1 MGISQQEW
9 RARAH
14 PPSRPFSECP
24 TIPPGETPCYLRAPA
39 ITGGMGIS
47 QQEWR
52 ARAHPPSRPFS
63 ECPTIHPGLRKRYA
77 VTVDLS
83 RSSCHRLARVHGQ
96 APPPGSKSAP
106 VFETEICDFPRDPDR
121 AARSA
126 PLSKPRGPT
135 RRRAI
140 GFETEL

>member
-1 MGISQQEW
+1 MHGVSADEGGAVHTAVEGV
-9 RARAH
+9 RLGDYPAV
-14 PPSRPFSECP
+14 
-24 TIPPGETPCYLRAPA
+24 GAPA
-39 ITGGMGIS
+39 LHYG
-47 QQEWR
+47 
-52 ARAHPPSRPFS
+52 
-63 ECPTIHPGLRKRYA
+63 

-83 RSSCHRLARVHGQ
+83 RSPCHRLARVHGP
-96 APPPGSKSAP
+96 APPPGPKSAP

-135 RRRAI
+135 RRRAL